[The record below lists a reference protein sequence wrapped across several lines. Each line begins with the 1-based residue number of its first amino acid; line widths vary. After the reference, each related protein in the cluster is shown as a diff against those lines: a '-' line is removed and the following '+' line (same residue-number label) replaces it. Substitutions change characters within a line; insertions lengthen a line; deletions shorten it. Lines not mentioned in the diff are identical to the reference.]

1 MYLFEIKNFLLG
13 ESLVERNIN
22 ITTDTYA
29 RKTIMDSYFI
39 RYPDGTIRNELKC
52 TCFWGGYFSTVLQ
65 NGYIIQFLS
74 KLFERIQIE
83 YSQKKFLF
91 FMPQSDGDI
100 LLTEYRYLL
109 SETYLA
115 DLRDA
120 GVKIVI
126 GTVAQRFSSGFREA
140 DVDYIF
146 LPQDDHI
153 FQYGLRSH
161 FILENLPKWSDRIP
175 QIFWR
180 GSGSRR
186 VLPGQSSFKRRDV
199 VSSLREN
206 PAADVL
212 FVNNWIYPDDQI
224 PEEWISTPITYW
236 HFCNYKMVLIVDG
249 NGISSAHTWCFG
261 IGAVP
266 FLVTNNTFWF
276 SDLLVP
282 FENYIP
288 VRYDLADLD
297 EKIEWVLEHDVEA
310 REIAERASE
319 FAYRV
324 FTP

>member
-1 MYLFEIKNFLLG
+1 
-13 ESLVERNIN
+13 
-22 ITTDTYA
+22 
-29 RKTIMDSYFI
+29 MDSYFI

-52 TCFWGGYFSTVLQ
+52 SCFWSGYFSTVLQ
-65 NGYIIQFLS
+65 NGALVQHLS
-74 KLFERIQIE
+74 ALFERIQTE
-83 YSQKKFLF
+83 TPQQKFLF

-100 LLTEYRYLL
+100 LLAEYRYLL

-126 GTVAQRFSSGFREA
+126 GTVAQRFSSGFQE
-140 DVDYIF
+140 VGVEYVF

-161 FILENLPKWSDRIP
+161 FILENLPKWSDRTA

-186 VLPGQSSFKRRDV
+186 SLPDPEDSGFKRREV
-199 VSSLREN
+199 VSSLIEN
-206 PAADVL
+206 PAADVR
-212 FVNNWIYPDDQI
+212 FVQNWIYPGDQI
-224 PEEWISTPITYW
+224 PEEWISPTITYW
-236 HFCNYKMVLIVDG
+236 HFTNYKMVLIVDG

-288 VRYDLADLD
+288 VKYDLSDLE
-297 EKIEWVLEHDVEA
+297 EKIEWVLEHDAEA

-324 FTP
+324 FTPDYQSNYLSRRFREILSSSSSSSG

>member
-1 MYLFEIKNFLLG
+1 
-13 ESLVERNIN
+13 
-22 ITTDTYA
+22 
-29 RKTIMDSYFI
+29 MDSYFI

-52 TCFWGGYFSTVLQ
+52 VCFWSGYFSTVLQ
-65 NGYIIQFLS
+65 NGALVQHLS
-74 KLFERIQIE
+74 TLFERIQSE
-83 YSQKKFLF
+83 YPQQKFLF

-140 DVDYIF
+140 DVDYLF

-161 FILENLPKWSDRIP
+161 FILENLPKWSDRTS

-186 VLPGQSSFKRRDV
+186 EPEFKRREV
-199 VSSLREN
+199 VLSLIEN
-206 PAADVL
+206 PAADVR
-212 FVNNWIYPDDQI
+212 FVDNWIYPSDHI
-224 PEEWISTPITYW
+224 PDGWIRPTIHYW
-236 HFCNYKMVLIVDG
+236 HFCNYKMILIVDG

-266 FLVTNNTFWF
+266 LLVTNNTFWF

-288 VRYDLADLD
+288 VRYDLADLE
-297 EKIEWVLEHDVEA
+297 EKIAWVLEHDLEA
-310 REIAERASE
+310 KEIAERASE

-324 FTP
+324 FTPEYQSDYLYRRFQEISSSSSSFSSSFSSSSS

>member
-1 MYLFEIKNFLLG
+1 
-13 ESLVERNIN
+13 
-22 ITTDTYA
+22 
-29 RKTIMDSYFI
+29 MDSYFI

-52 TCFWGGYFSTVLQ
+52 VCFWSGYFSTVLQ
-65 NGYIIQFLS
+65 NGALIQYLS
-74 KLFERIQIE
+74 TLFERIQTE
-83 YSQKKFLF
+83 YPQQKFLF

-100 LLTEYRYLL
+100 LLADYRYLI
-109 SETYLA
+109 SETYLT

-120 GVKIVI
+120 GVRIVI
-126 GTVAQRFSSGFREA
+126 GTVAQRFSSGFH
-140 DVDYIF
+140 DPDSNVSYLF

-186 VLPGQSSFKRRDV
+186 EPGFKRREV
-199 VSSLREN
+199 VEKLIEN
-206 PAADVL
+206 PAADVR
-212 FVNNWIYPDDQI
+212 FVDNWIYPSDHI
-224 PEEWISTPITYW
+224 PEEWIRPTINYW

-288 VRYDLADLD
+288 VRYDLADLE

-310 REIAERASE
+310 REIAERAAE

-324 FTP
+324 FTPEYQSEYLYRRFREILLDSSF

>member
-1 MYLFEIKNFLLG
+1 
-13 ESLVERNIN
+13 
-22 ITTDTYA
+22 
-29 RKTIMDSYFI
+29 MDSYFI

-52 TCFWGGYFSTVLQ
+52 VCFWSGYFSTVLQ
-65 NGYIIQFLS
+65 NGALVQHLTT
-74 KLFERIQIE
+74 LFERIAIE
-83 YSQKKFLF
+83 VPDQKFLF

-100 LLTEYRYLL
+100 LLADYRYLL

-115 DLRDA
+115 DLREA
-120 GVKIVI
+120 GVRILI
-126 GTVAQRFSSGFREA
+126 GTVAQRFSSGFR
-140 DVDYIF
+140 DPDPNVSYLF

-153 FQYGLRSH
+153 FQYGLKSH

-175 QIFWR
+175 HIFWR

-186 VLPGQSSFKRRDV
+186 EPGFKRREIV
-199 VSSLREN
+199 AKLIEN
-206 PAADVL
+206 PAADVR
-212 FVNNWIYPDDQI
+212 FVNNWIYPNDQI
-224 PEEWISTPITYW
+224 PDEWVSTSITYW
-236 HFCNYKMVLIVDG
+236 HFTNYKMILIVDG

-288 VRYDLADLD
+288 IRYDLSDLE
-297 EKIEWVLEHDVEA
+297 EKIEWVLEHDNEA
-310 REIAERASE
+310 REIAERAAA

-324 FTP
+324 FTPEYQSEYLYRRFREILQP

>member
-1 MYLFEIKNFLLG
+1 
-13 ESLVERNIN
+13 
-22 ITTDTYA
+22 
-29 RKTIMDSYFI
+29 MDSYFI
-39 RYPDGTIRNELKC
+39 RYPDGTIQNELKC
-52 TCFWGGYFSTVLQ
+52 VCFWSGYFSTVLQ
-65 NGYIIQFLS
+65 NGALVHHLS
-74 KLFERIQIE
+74 TLFERIAIE
-83 YSQKKFLF
+83 FPQKKFLF

-100 LLTEYRYLL
+100 LLADYRYLL

-115 DLRDA
+115 DLRDS
-120 GVKIVI
+120 GIQIVI
-126 GTVAQRFSSGFREA
+126 GTVAQRFSVGKKDP
-140 DVDYIF
+140 DVEYLF

-186 VLPGQSSFKRRDV
+186 SIPNEPTESGFKRKDV
-199 VSSLREN
+199 VANLIDN
-206 PAADVL
+206 PAADVR
-212 FVNNWIYPDDQI
+212 FVSNWIYPNDQI
-224 PEEWISTPITYW
+224 PETWISPNTSYW

-276 SDLLVP
+276 SDLLIP

-288 VRYDLADLD
+288 VRYDLSDLE
-297 EKIEWVLEHDVEA
+297 EKITWVLEHDEEA
-310 REIAERASE
+310 REIATKSAE
-319 FAYRV
+319 FAYRI
-324 FTP
+324 FTPEYQSDNLYRRFCSFVG

>member
-1 MYLFEIKNFLLG
+1 
-13 ESLVERNIN
+13 
-22 ITTDTYA
+22 
-29 RKTIMDSYFI
+29 MDSYFI

>member
-1 MYLFEIKNFLLG
+1 
-13 ESLVERNIN
+13 
-22 ITTDTYA
+22 
-29 RKTIMDSYFI
+29 MDSYFI

-52 TCFWGGYFSTVLQ
+52 VCFWSGYFSTVLQ
-65 NGYIIQFLS
+65 NGALVQYLS
-74 KLFERIQIE
+74 TLFERIQTE
-83 YSQKKFLF
+83 NPQQKFLF

-100 LLTEYRYLL
+100 LLAEYRYIL

-115 DLRDA
+115 DLRDS

-126 GTVAQRFSSGFREA
+126 GSVAQRFSSGFRDA
-140 DVDYIF
+140 DVDYFF

-161 FILENLPKWSDRIP
+161 FILENLPKWSDRIS

-186 VLPGQSSFKRRDV
+186 TLLNESGFKRREV
-199 VSSLREN
+199 VSSLINN
-206 PAADVL
+206 PAADVR
-212 FVNNWIYPDDQI
+212 FVNNWIYPDDHI
-224 PEEWISTPITYW
+224 PDTWISPLITYW
-236 HFCNYKMVLIVDG
+236 HFCNYKMILIVDG

-266 FLVTNNTFWF
+266 MLVTNNTFWF

-288 VRYDLADLD
+288 IRYDLSDLE
-297 EKIEWVLEHDVEA
+297 EKVTWVLDHDEEA
-310 REIAERASE
+310 REIAKRASE

-324 FTP
+324 FTPEYQSDYLYRRFRDILHR